1 MLEIAFN
8 TKLCS
13 AKGPKMSEKK
23 MLITDPI
30 PPTILIRSKILNTHL
45 VV

>member
-13 AKGPKMSEKK
+13 AKGPKMSEKN
-23 MLITDPI
+23 MSITDPI
-30 PPTILIRSKILNTHL
+30 PPTIPIRSRMLNTYL